1 MKSKFKIIGLD
12 CANCPAELERKEQ
25 KIKEIESV
33 SVNFITQKMEFEYDE
48 SIKDEIL
55 QKVKKVV
62 KKEEPDV
69 NLEEL

>member
-12 CANCPAELERKEQ
+12 CANCVAELDRKVQ
-25 KIKEIESV
+25 KIKGIESV

-55 QKVKKVV
+55 QKVKEVV